1 MVGPLVQHTGGELLH
16 PVGDAVLGDH
26 RSPVAGD
33 QMVDAVVDL
42 RVYMIGAACQH
53 DDALAL
59 TARLVDDLTA
69 LYPDLCHVRFVL
81 RVGGIG
87 CCLHLPLGDA
97 AKVLGQHLLC
107 HLVHK
112 ILGTVDAH
120 IIIDELFAFQLRAVA
135 CQDLRVVGH
144 HRAIIMV
151 VAQALVHIVG
161 QAGVEDG
168 VQLHLAQRLDVAVA
182 QLCREAGGIAGDGS
196 LSGQIQ
202 PAGGHRAGVHRKAK
216 ARPEG
221 VPEGQQFVKAQTQRD
236 ADGAALAGHRLVAGQ
251 QLLLVGV
258 QVQAVILAF
267 AGNGLIAAVA
277 GDELAAIGKGV
288 DGQLAMVAAAA
299 ALDADHLLCKFFQFL
314 LVHHGRGGL
323 VVFMALAQAVQGSA
337 VSTHQ
342 TGNVRPDDL
351 HAHLL
356 FKGAEHGFII
366 KGTALHHDLAAQLF
380 RAGSADHLVQ
390 RVLDH
395 ADGQACGNILDA
407 GAILLRLL
415 DRAVHE
421 HGAAA
426 AQVHR
431 AVCEQT
437 QCGKLL
443 DVVAQRLRKGLQ
455 KAAAAGGT
463 GFVQEDVADGTILDL
478 EALHVL
484 PADVNNEV
492 HVRHKVLGS
501 GKMRHRF
508 HQTVITAE
516 SVLYQLLAVAGGG
529 NTGHLQPRVLLV
541 DLEQLLPN
549 QRQRVAK
556 VGLIVGVQNLALF
569 VHHHQLDGGRTG
581 VDADMHRPAVGTK
594 SHAGHTVGHVP
605 CVESLVLLLAGE
617 QRRLAGIGSSGG
629 VLVQRIG
636 HLGEHKF
643 LIGIQRSAQR
653 HIQQTVFRA
662 GTGHVQRFVKAL
674 AQHGAES
681 ERAAQIKD
689 IALDGAALCQ
699 TGYGLVDH
707 SLIDAG
713 GDILGAGTLIDQ
725 RLHVTFCK
733 HAAAGSDGIGALRL
747 LGSLVHFLGAHL
759 QQGSHLVDEST
770 GAAGTAAVHAHLGA
784 VGQKQDLGI
793 LAAQLNDTI
802 SLWHKAL
809 DRHAGGEH
817 LLHKGH
823 TAAVG

>member
-1 MVGPLVQHTGGELLH
+1 M
-16 PVGDAVLGDH
+16 
-26 RSPVAGD
+26 
-33 QMVDAVVDL
+33 VDL

-53 DDALAL
+53 NNALAL
-59 TARLVDDLTA
+59 TARLVDDLAA
-69 LYPDLCHVRFVL
+69 LYPDLSHVCLVL
-81 RVGGIG
+81 RVGSIG

-112 ILGTVDAH
+112 VLGTVDAH

-135 CQDLRVVGH
+135 CQNLRVVGH
-144 HRAIIMV
+144 HRAVIVV
-151 VAQALVHIVG
+151 VAQSLVHIVG

-221 VPEGQQFVKAQTQRD
+221 VPEGQQLVEAQTQWD
-236 ADGAALAGHRLVAGQ
+236 ADGTALAGHRLVAGQ

-258 QVQAVILAF
+258 QVQAVVLAL

-288 DGQLAMVAAAA
+288 DGQLAMVAATA
-299 ALDADHLLCKFFQFL
+299 ALDADHLLCKLFQFL

-323 VVFMALAQAVQGSA
+323 VVFMALAQAVQSSA
-337 VSTHQ
+337 VSAHQ
-342 TGNVRPDDL
+342 SGNVRPDDL

-366 KGTALHHDLAAQLF
+366 KGTALHHDLATQLF

-395 ADGQACGNILDA
+395 ADGQACGDILDA
-407 GAILLRLL
+407 GTVLLRLL

-437 QCGKLL
+437 QRGKLL

-455 KAAAAGGT
+455 KAAAAGGA
-463 GFVQEDVADGTILDL
+463 GLVQEDVADGTILDL

-484 PADVNNEV
+484 PADINNEV

-529 NTGHLQPRVLLV
+529 DACHLQPRVLLV
-541 DLEQLLPN
+541 NLEQLLSDEG
-549 QRQRVAK
+549 QRVAK

-569 VHHHQLDGGRTG
+569 IHHHQLDGGRTG

-594 SHAGHTVGHVP
+594 SHAGHTVRHVP

-617 QRRLAGIGSSGG
+617 QRRLAGIGSGGG

-636 HLGEHKF
+636 HLGEHK
-643 LIGIQRSAQR
+643 LLVGIQSSAQR
-653 HIQQTVFRA
+653 HIQQAVFRA
-662 GTGHVQRFVKAL
+662 GAGHVQRFVKAL
-674 AQHGAES
+674 AQHGAEG

-689 IALDGAALCQ
+689 IALDGTSLCQ
-699 TGYGLVDH
+699 TGDGLVDH
-707 SLIDAG
+707 GLIDAG
-713 GDILGAGTLIDQ
+713 GDILGTGTLIDQ

-759 QQGSHLVDEST
+759 QQGGHLVDEST
-770 GAAGTAAVHAHLGA
+770 GAAGTAAVHAHLGT

-793 LAAQLNDTI
+793 LAAQLDDAI
-802 SLWHKAL
+802 GLGHKAL

-823 TAAVG
+823 AAAVG

>member
-16 PVGDAVLGDH
+16 PVGDAVLGNH

-33 QMVDAVVDL
+33 QVVDAVVDL
-42 RVYMIGAACQH
+42 RVYMVGAACQH
-53 DDALAL
+53 NNALTL
-59 TARLVDDLTA
+59 TARLVNDLTA

-81 RVGGIG
+81 RVGSIG
-87 CCLHLPLGDA
+87 CGLHLPLGDA

-135 CQDLRVVGH
+135 CQNLRVVGH
-144 HRAIIMV
+144 HRAVIMV

-221 VPEGQQFVKAQTQRD
+221 VPEGQQLVEAQTHRD
-236 ADGAALAGHRLVAGQ
+236 TDRTALAGHRLVAGQ

-258 QVQAVILAF
+258 QVQAVVLAF

-277 GDELAAIGKGV
+277 RDELAAIGKGV

-337 VSTHQ
+337 VSAHQ

-351 HAHLL
+351 HAHLF
-356 FKGAEHGFII
+356 FKGTEHGFII
-366 KGTALHHDLAAQLF
+366 KGTALYHDLAAQLF

-395 ADGQACGNILDA
+395 ADGQACGDILDA
-407 GAILLRLL
+407 GTVLLRLL

-421 HGAAA
+421 HSAAA

-437 QCGKLL
+437 QRGKLL
-443 DVVAQRLRKGLQ
+443 DVIAQCLRKGLQ
-455 KAAAAGGT
+455 KAAAAGGA
-463 GFVQEDVADGTILDL
+463 GLVQEDVADGAVLDL

-484 PADVNNEV
+484 PADVNDEV

-733 HAAAGSDGIGALRL
+733 HAATGSDGIGALRL